1 MKGQYIINILKTDEL
16 RINKDLEKFYLDG
29 WILAGD
35 IKIESKST
43 TSLYNT
49 VLVPLKKLTK

>member
-1 MKGQYIINILKTDEL
+1 MKGQYIINILKSDEL
-16 RINKDLEKFYLDG
+16 RINKDLEELYLDG
-29 WILAGD
+29 WSLAGD
-35 IKIESKST
+35 VRIESKST